1 MGIIVLVL
9 LYTVLYFC
17 LVAVI
22 VVTIPILGLV
32 LVAVTLFL
40 VAVATTC
47 NDGGQRFGIAT
58 TKTTKLKP

>member
-9 LYTVLYFC
+9 C
-17 LVAVI
+17 VAVI
-22 VVTIPILGLV
+22 AVTIPVLV

-40 VAVATTC
+40 GAVATTC

>member
-9 LYTVLYFC
+9 C
-17 LVAVI
+17 VAVI
-22 VVTIPILGLV
+22 AVTIPVLVLGLV
-32 LVAVTLFL
+32 TVILFL
-40 VAVATTC
+40 GAVATTC